1 MDPATLRFS
10 KSHEWVHLAGDVAT
24 IGISDFAVK
33 ELTDLV
39 YIELPKVGSQVQ
51 AGATFGEVESVKAVS
66 DLYSPVSGVV
76 TQVNEALA
84 DDLSALS
91 DDAFGR
97 GWIAKLKIQDAAQFD
112 RLMDYAAYQTHC
124 RNAAH

>member
-1 MDPATLRFS
+1 
-10 KSHEWVHLAGDVAT
+10 
-24 IGISDFAVK
+24 
-33 ELTDLV
+33 
-39 YIELPKVGSQVQ
+39 VQ